1 MKGIKKLSILGLS
14 ALFAVSIASC
24 TMHTSYVGNVGLKN
38 DDTVKYDED
47 YPEAYENDL
56 GNKKLS
62 LSSIL
67 LETNEAKTTF
77 YLNDLFTTEGLKV
90 KVTYFEYTD
99 GRRTGVRSEYTDN
112 YSVNYDA
119 FDSNAVGTY
128 EIIISFR
135 YGATLKEAKYNVE
148 VKSSE
153 IESARGIT
161 YLAGAKVKFNPTNLN
176 PTVSPHGQLLE
187 DNFVHSLYIRDNY
200 TFAYNHLDFYYITKT
215 IADDGTVTVEE
226 TKVTGRN
233 METALANAGGVLEQN
248 IDIMKKGV
256 YPVKVTFTG
265 EPLTIN
271 GQTFENKATSF
282 VLVEVKN
289 PATAITKTSTNDTI
303 FSAGIN
309 DFDLSNWRFKIT
321 RVDGSGEEYG
331 SEENVP
337 YDPSIMSI
345 SGVSQYASG
354 EQTAK
359 VILTNEKNG
368 SEFIETD
375 VPITVNESQTHNIII
390 GNNGAYLDEQTS
402 EPLYWTND
410 TRVEVG
416 TDANGKKL
424 YKLTDDSADYDPFYA
439 SQEVSEVKKVKIG
452 KYGALTFENY
462 HAIASN
468 EDYLE
473 LRLDKDSMVA
483 IFASTSGKI
492 GSGSREYFIW
502 HVDDEGKETLVDI
515 DESLMVNDDPDQ
527 PCRSITSLEKGT
539 YRIRRGVDGG
549 FYIWGIVL
557 AMAK

>member
-24 TMHTSYVGNVGLKN
+24 SMSRELKN
-38 DDTVKYDED
+38 IALNDDQTVEYDED

-56 GNKKLS
+56 GNKTLS

-67 LETNEAKTTF
+67 LETKDAKTTF

-90 KVTYFEYTD
+90 KVTYFEYTN
-99 GRRTGVRSEYTDN
+99 GKRTGVRSEYTEN

-119 FDSNAVGTY
+119 FDSNTVGSY
-128 EIIISFR
+128 DIIVSFR
-135 YGATLKEAKYNVE
+135 YGATLKESKYTVE

-161 YLAGAKVKFNPTNLN
+161 YLAGAKVKFNPTTCNSN
-176 PTVSPHGQLLE
+176 VSPHGQLLE

-200 TFAYNHLDFYYITKT
+200 TFAYNHLEFYKIEKT
-215 IADDGTVTVEE
+215 IAEDGSVTVKE
-226 TKVTGRN
+226 TKVSGRD
-233 METALANAGGVLEQN
+233 MQKALTNAGGTLEEN

-256 YPVKVTFTG
+256 YPIKVTFTG
-265 EPLTIN
+265 DPLTIN

-289 PATAITKTSTNDTI
+289 PATELTKTSTDDTT

-309 DFDLSNWRFKIT
+309 DFDLSNWKFKIT
-321 RVDGSGEEYG
+321 RIDGDGVEYG

-345 SGVSQYASG
+345 SGISQYASG

-359 VILTNEKNG
+359 IILTNEKNG
-368 SEFIETD
+368 AKFIETSI
-375 VPITVNESQTHNIII
+375 PITVTPSQTHDIVI
-390 GNNGAYLDEQTS
+390 GNNGAYLDDEGN
-402 EPLYWTND
+402 PLYWTEETKD
-410 TRVEVG
+410 HVG
-416 TDANGKKL
+416 TDVNGGKL
-424 YKLTDDSADYDPFYA
+424 YKLSDDSATYDPFYA
-439 SQEVSEVKKVKIG
+439 SQNVAAVKKTKSG
-452 KYGALTFENY
+452 SYGALRFENY

-473 LRLDKDSMVA
+473 LRLDKDSTIA
-483 IFASTSGKI
+483 IFASTTGTV
-492 GSGSREYFIW
+492 SREYFIW
-502 HVDDEGKETLVDI
+502 KVGDDGKETIVDT
-515 DESLMVNDDPDQ
+515 EEPLMVNDNPAQ
-527 PCRSITSLEKGT
+527 PYRSITSLEKGT

-549 FYIWGIVL
+549 IYIWGIVL

>member
-24 TMHTSYVGNVGLKN
+24 SMRSELKSIALN
-38 DDTVKYDED
+38 DNNTEVYDED

-67 LETNEAKTTF
+67 LETKDAKTTF

-90 KVTYFEYTD
+90 KVTYFEYTN
-99 GRRTGVRSEYTDN
+99 GKRSGVRSEYTEN

-119 FDSNAVGTY
+119 FDSNSIGTY
-128 EIIISFR
+128 EIIITFR
-135 YGATLKEAKYNVE
+135 YGASLQTAKYNVE

-161 YLAGAKVKFNPTNLN
+161 YLAGAKVKFNQNIVDG
-176 PTVSPHGQLLE
+176 TVSPHGQLLE
-187 DNFVHSLYIRDNY
+187 DNFVHSLFIRDNY
-200 TFAYNHLDFYYITKT
+200 TFAYNHLDYYYITKT
-215 IADDGTVTVEE
+215 IAEDGSVTVNE
-226 TKVTGRN
+226 TKITGRDIQKSL
-233 METALANAGGVLEQN
+233 TNAGGTLEQN
-248 IDIMKKGV
+248 IDMMKKGV
-256 YPVKVTFTG
+256 YPIKVTFTG

-289 PATAITKTSTNDTI
+289 PATKIEKTSTNDTT

-309 DFDLSNWRFKIT
+309 DFDLSNWKFKIT
-321 RVDGSGEEYG
+321 RVDGDGVEYG

-345 SGVSQYASG
+345 SGISQYASG

-368 SEFIETD
+368 ADFIETNI
-375 VPITVNESQTHNIII
+375 PITVQPSQTHDIVI
-390 GNNGAYLDEQTS
+390 GNNGAYLDDEGT
-402 EPLYWTND
+402 PLYWTEE
-410 TRVEVG
+410 TKVHVG
-416 TDANGKKL
+416 ADVNGGKL
-424 YKLTDDSADYDPFYA
+424 YKLTDDSATYDPFYA
-439 SQEVSEVKKVKIG
+439 SQNVASVKKTKTG
-452 KYGALTFENY
+452 SYGALRFENY

-473 LRLDKDSMVA
+473 LRLDKDSMIA
-483 IFASTSGKI
+483 IFASTSGKL

-502 HVDDEGKETLVDI
+502 KVGDDGKETIVDT
-515 DESLMVNDDPDQ
+515 EEPLMVNDNPDQ
-527 PCRSITSLEKGT
+527 PYRSITSLEKGT

-549 FYIWGIVL
+549 FYVWGIVL